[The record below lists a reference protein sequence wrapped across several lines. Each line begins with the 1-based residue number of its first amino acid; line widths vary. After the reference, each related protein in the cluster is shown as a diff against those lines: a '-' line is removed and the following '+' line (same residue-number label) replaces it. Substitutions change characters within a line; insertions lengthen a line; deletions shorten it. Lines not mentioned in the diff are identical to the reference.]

1 MKRLLRR
8 SRLLILVGLA
18 VVISLTMGPLML
30 SSNQTAA
37 RGSGSVVAQGN
48 PPPPTLAPTLPMV
61 SGQYEDPQGRFQVGI
76 LDGYQVS
83 TVANAPLLQ
92 APDGSLA
99 YTVAVSPLPPDR
111 AALSEAELVAMA
123 EQTFRHGEGFLLG
136 PPQPIAGNGVQIS
149 WTGRLTQGNAPPQ
162 PIAGQIYARQRG
174 DSIFLLLVAATDAA
188 QAQVND
194 AIAALGSTLTVP

>member
-1 MKRLLRR
+1 MERLIRR
-8 SRLLILVGLA
+8 SRLLVLVGLA
-18 VVISLTMGPLML
+18 VVMTLAMGPWV
-30 SSNQTAA
+30 SSSGWATAK
-37 RGSGSVVAQGN
+37 SDGSVVAQGN
-48 PPPPTLAPTLPMV
+48 PPPPTLAPALPMV
-61 SGQYEDPQGRFQVGI
+61 SGQYQDPQGRFQVGI
-76 LDGYQVS
+76 FDGYQVS
-83 TVANAPLLQ
+83 TVADAPLLQ

-111 AALSEAELVAMA
+111 AALSEAELVAIA

-174 DSIFLLLVAATDAA
+174 ESIFLLLVAATDAA
-188 QAQVND
+188 QAQVSD